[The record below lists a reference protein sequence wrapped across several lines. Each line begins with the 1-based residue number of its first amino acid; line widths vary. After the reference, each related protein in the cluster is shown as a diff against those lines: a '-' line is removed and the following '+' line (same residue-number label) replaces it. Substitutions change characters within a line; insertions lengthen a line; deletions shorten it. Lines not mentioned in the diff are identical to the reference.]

1 MCLSSAPNRYTEPD
15 VPSITVTVIYS
26 AKPRQVTEKVLQLEE
41 GSTISHALLACRQDT
56 QFSEIASRSDNDAG
70 VWGKKMPLSHV
81 LRDLDR
87 VEVYRPL
94 TVDPKVA
101 RRERFVDQG
110 AKKAAGLFAKR
121 RQGAKA
127 GY

>member
-1 MCLSSAPNRYTEPD
+1 MALSIVLVFSPCPREVIEWAL
-15 VPSITVTVIYS
+15 TVEEGTTVS
-26 AKPRQVTEKVLQLEE
+26 SVLQN
-41 GSTISHALLACRQDT
+41 SSLLA
-56 QFSEIASRSDNDAG
+56 QFPGGEVTTGTIG
-70 VWGKKMPLSHV
+70 VWGRKVPLTYI
-81 LRDLDR
+81 LRDQDR

-101 RRERFVDQG
+101 RRERFVGQG

-121 RQGAKA
+121 RAGAKA